1 MAPKRR
7 AVRFWPFLERPY
19 QHSTD
24 RRNLDYFQESIILLI
39 IIGLVTL
46 TSCSFVKSQIP
57 NDLAVQH
64 LFQQFSDFKQGN
76 YYSVL
81 GKEYSFLKDYYHL
94 DSAAKEALKIAEPDI
109 RYKKIGK
116 RTFLRTIEWEL
127 SYTDTTSEE
136 IRSFQMEQTDTL
148 SSAQVKISRDIEE
161 KSLRGTSPFPVHK
174 YLLPALGTAAGFAA
188 IISLFYIRS

>member
-19 QHSTD
+19 QYSTD
-24 RRNLDYFQESIILLI
+24 RRNLGYFRESFICLI
-39 IIGLVTL
+39 ISCLVLL
-46 TSCSFVKSQIP
+46 TSCEFVNAQIP
-57 NDLAVQH
+57 NDLAIQG
-64 LFQQFSDFKQGN
+64 LFRQFLDFKQGE

-81 GKEYSFLKDYYHL
+81 GKEYDILKEYYHF
-94 DSAAKEALKIAEPDI
+94 DSTSREALKIAEPDI

-127 SYTDTTSEE
+127 SYADTTTEE
-136 IRSFQMEQTDTL
+136 SRAFQMEQTDTL
-148 SSAQVKISRDIEE
+148 SREQVKISRDIQE